1 MKIMFWSDADHP
13 SHFAGLTKDVAKEDV
28 ATAVALLRSG
38 QPLESYMGWAEC
50 RICNFMLGMKDV
62 GRFGFVWPEKA
73 EHYVEA
79 HGVWTPGLAAFVAQ
93 VKAAKSLKAAHG
105 RL

>member
-105 RL
+105 RP